1 MCNATTKHGSKCK
14 RPNSFGDFCHYH
26 RYLDDDFQPGAIEN
40 IKPIEIQPTIE
51 YKVKNSVSKPR
62 FNTQIAFDFLY
73 AITGIIRLFK

>member
-40 IKPIEIQPTIE
+40 IKPSVNYSQYTIDTCTSQPIINTHKLFNWLEIF
-51 YKVKNSVSKPR
+51 SK
-62 FNTQIAFDFLY
+62 IV
-73 AITGIIRLFK
+73 RLFK

>member
-40 IKPIEIQPTIE
+40 IKPIINYSQHTIDTCTSQSRIKTHNLFSWLEIF
-51 YKVKNSVSKPR
+51 S
-62 FNTQIAFDFLY
+62 
-73 AITGIIRLFK
+73 GIVRLFK

>member
-40 IKPIEIQPTIE
+40 IKPSVNYSQYTIDTCTSHLE
-51 YKVKNSVSKPR
+51 SRLIIYLVGLK
-62 FNTQIAFDFLY
+62 FLAELLDY
-73 AITGIIRLFK
+73 LNN